1 MERKK
6 KILANM
12 QGNLIFPW
20 LNNISRRE
28 YEGKQF
34 FFASSISCHDIDR
47 ILDTV
52 SSGKF
57 LHFSN
62 LNGFKNFEMN
72 ELNTSQVTRNG
83 VIIIVY
89 YK

>member
-28 YEGKQF
+28 YEGKQYFSLRAYHATILIAYWIRNRAENF
-34 FFASSISCHDIDR
+34 FTFPI
-47 ILDTV
+47 
-52 SSGKF
+52 
-57 LHFSN
+57 
-62 LNGFKNFEMN
+62 
-72 ELNTSQVTRNG
+72 
-83 VIIIVY
+83 
-89 YK
+89 